1 MRYTI
6 ILSTWLAVM
15 LSAAEPGWQQLARF
29 GDGYVVWESNRSGQF
44 RLWQR
49 QLNGSG
55 LAMLTPDDGHEHY
68 APHICPDGTRIAF
81 FRYAKGTSVYS
92 KKKNPQRGET
102 ALCLINRDG
111 SGLKALTQDARISET
126 GGDRGVV
133 WIDDERLIFV
143 NWGGAPCIL
152 SLPTGQ
158 VEILADTQDAC
169 LVNASLT
176 HAFKRVSFMPFD
188 APRRKITPRKGLG
201 GCEAYVSHDGKWGFW
216 MAGAGGPANRIHLS
230 TGKVSEIVERKD
242 PRFPKDRNYIYF
254 PMVSRCGRLFACGA
268 SPGSHDHFTSDYDIF
283 VAAMHPGTLSLID
296 QPVRYSFDEATDR
309 YPDVYQAELELP
321 QQMGEAPLHA
331 RFEAPGNWRWD
342 FGDGVTGQGG
352 AVQHVYRNQGVYSVR
367 AHSGKKVLRGKVIV
381 EAPAAPELISIRLR
395 GANEFELAFNEPVK
409 LVAPKALLEPE
420 AKITATR
427 YGEDRRSLIFT
438 LDREV
443 PSAARLFLEG
453 VQDRA
458 QPPNVL
464 EPAWLEIRP
473 LVWPANTKGLVYVF
487 QTADQQNRVPLADGI
502 APSYPRKSRGRAHL
516 DHDYAM
522 VLDQGAYTVDGV
534 GDAILA
540 ACKEAG
546 ALSVEMVLTPRLQ
559 AVPTP
564 ARMVSFSRDGRHRN
578 FSLDQKGDR
587 LVLRLRTPKTGNNG
601 ANPPIELCPL
611 DIDRPQHI
619 LVSYRNGQ
627 LTAYKHG
634 KLVYS
639 GDGLRGDFRNW
650 DPMQLIFG
658 DEVSGEYDWSG
669 TLEGV
674 AIYSRFIHA
683 DEAMETFSRYLNI
696 HRARKKVPSIDLSV
710 TLVEKSRVPTLDEIS
725 PYREGLGLFKYK
737 VVGVHAGVLDEK
749 EIYIAHWLIMDNQVQ
764 PAAKRK
770 PGAQLRFR
778 VERFDDNPQLRSFF
792 FRNDFN
798 DGDALLADHYFA
810 IE

>member
-6 ILSTWLAVM
+6 ILFACLAVM
-15 LSAAEPGWQQLARF
+15 LSCKRAESSWQQLARF

-49 QLNGSG
+49 QLDGSG

-111 SGLKALTQDARISET
+111 SGLKVLTQDARISET

-133 WIDDERLIFV
+133 WIDDDRLIFV
-143 NWGGAPCIL
+143 NWAGAPCIL

-158 VEILADTQDAC
+158 IEILADTQDAC
-169 LVNASLT
+169 LVNATRT

-188 APRRKITPRKGLG
+188 AAQRKITSRKGLG
-201 GCEAYVSHDGKWGFW
+201 GCEAYVSHDGQWGFW

-254 PMVSRCGRLFACGA
+254 PMVSRCAWLFACGA
-268 SPGSHDHFTSDYDIF
+268 SPGSHDHDHFTSDYEIF
-283 VAAMHPGTLSLID
+283 VAAMHPGTLSLITK
-296 QPVRYSFDEATDR
+296 PVRYSFDEATDR
-309 YPDVYQAELELP
+309 YPDVYLAELELP

-331 RFEAPGNWRWD
+331 RFEAPGSWRWD
-342 FGDGVTGQGG
+342 FGDGATGQGG
-352 AVQHVYRNQGVYSVR
+352 AVEHVYRNQGVYSVR
-367 AHSGKKVLRGKVIV
+367 AHSGEKVLRGMVVV
-381 EAPAAPELISIRLR
+381 EAPAAPELPSIR
-395 GANEFELAFNEPVK
+395 PH
-409 LVAPKALLEPE
+409 
-420 AKITATR
+420 
-427 YGEDRRSLIFT
+427 
-438 LDREV
+438 
-443 PSAARLFLEG
+443 
-453 VQDRA
+453 
-458 QPPNVL
+458 
-464 EPAWLEIRP
+464 
-473 LVWPANTKGLVYVF
+473 VWPANTKSLVYVF
-487 QTADQQNRVPLADGI
+487 QTGDQQNRVPLADGTV
-502 APSYPRKSRGRAHL
+502 ASYPLKSRGRAHL

-522 VLDQGAYTVDGV
+522 VLDQGTYTVDGV
-534 GDAILA
+534 SDAILA
-540 ACKEAG
+540 ACKETG
-546 ALSVEMVLTPRLQ
+546 ALSVEMVLTPRKK

-564 ARMVSFSRDGRHRN
+564 ARMVSFSRDEDHRN

-587 LVLRLRTPKTGNNG
+587 LVMRLRTPKTGNNG

-611 DIDRPQHI
+611 DIGRQQHI

-639 GDGLRGDFRNW
+639 GDALRGDFRNW

-658 DEVSGEYDWSG
+658 DEVSGDYDWSG

-674 AIYSRFIHA
+674 AIYSRFIDA
-683 DEAMETFSRYLNI
+683 DEAMETFTRYLNI
-696 HRARKKVPSIDLSV
+696 HRSRKKISSIDLSV

-725 PYREGLGLFKYK
+725 PYREGLGMFKYK
-737 VVGVHAGVLDEK
+737 VDGVHAGVLAEK
-749 EIYIAHWLIMDNQVQ
+749 EIYVAHWLIMDNQTQ
-764 PAAKRK
+764 PAAKRQ
-770 PGAQLRFR
+770 PGAQLRLR

-792 FRNDFN
+792 LGNDFN